1 MVLCCSNEK
10 EAAKL
15 FGLYLDHKVP
25 CQNYLLFSFI
35 QSHKHNV
42 IPKYIRWPTARSLSK
57 MSSHYQIKFK
67 TERIVEIIYGCYRY
81 RQFVTDIDIN
91 RAEAS
96 AIFSFPSPRP
106 RADFQ
111 RLSSYQ
117 IPSSAISIPSN
128 SYSLK
133 L

>member
-1 MVLCCSNEK
+1 
-10 EAAKL
+10 
-15 FGLYLDHKVP
+15 
-25 CQNYLLFSFI
+25 
-35 QSHKHNV
+35 
-42 IPKYIRWPTARSLSK
+42 

-96 AIFSFPSPRP
+96 AIFSFSSPRP
-106 RADFQ
+106 RTDFQ

-117 IPSSAISIPSN
+117 IPS
-128 SYSLK
+128 YSLK
-133 L
+133 ASAEERVKESLALKNCFDLIGNPDRKNIYYEKVFRLGQY